1 MRLYIAEKPA
11 LAKAIFEGHGGSSDV
26 TMRHGYFQ
34 IGDVKITACFG
45 HMLELFDPEDYDEKY
60 KKWTLE
66 DLPIPTVYPPTLK
79 PIESSKQRLELI
91 MSLIEEADDIVH
103 AGDPDEEGQLLID
116 EILNYVGNTKPVYR
130 VLIADLNLAPV
141 QKALSEL
148 RPNSEFEA
156 LGRSALARSIGDQL
170 FGYNLTRAFT
180 LQGRKQGFDGLLS
193 VGRVQSAV
201 LGLINSRTLANQTH
215 VGTFYYDITAN
226 VQVGSH
232 VVKAKYQT
240 KDSDLVDEKKR
251 LISESHAQFIAEHVR
266 NKPTRVTLALT
277 KPERSKPP
285 LPLNLSTLQQLCS
298 KRFGYSASQT
308 LDIMQG
314 LYEQHKLLT
323 YPRTDNRYLS
333 DEHYYQAGDIARAI
347 VGTLPEFESAVPS
360 MDTSLKHKAFNAEK
374 IEAHHAIVPTTKSGQ
389 HITLTDAEQKVYRL
403 VAQHFIGL
411 FYGDAVR
418 NKTKVTFDFEG
429 DQFNATQSVLVERGW
444 EVLHKGDKGDA
455 EDNAPEFDLSSLAF
469 NDSGMGVSSSVDKK
483 KTSPP
488 KYFTEASLLA
498 AMTRAAKFID
508 DPTLRAQ
515 LEAKDEGSSDQGS
528 IGTEATRAS
537 ILEKLAQ
544 NTDLVSIEKEKGYGD
559 EWVWKTTK
567 QGQDFCAALPKTVTA
582 PDISALW
589 CGEQVNIKQGE
600 LDVHG
605 FVQNVEAYVA
615 DIIGE
620 VKTKGIAIT
629 PNMPVCPACKKAYL
643 RRTTNLKDG
652 SRFYT
657 CSRYPEC
664 KTAYPEKNGRPVM
677 TPQKKLVVSKHP
689 CPVCQKGLIRRSKR
703 TPRGT
708 MRYYWTCSG
717 FPECKTSLLDTAGKP
732 NYATAKTLPS
742 DTDNPTA

>member
-1 MRLYIAEKPA
+1 
-11 LAKAIFEGHGGSSDV
+11 
-26 TMRHGYFQ
+26 
-34 IGDVKITACFG
+34 
-45 HMLELFDPEDYDEKY
+45 
-60 KKWTLE
+60 
-66 DLPIPTVYPPTLK
+66 
-79 PIESSKQRLELI
+79 
-91 MSLIEEADDIVH
+91 
-103 AGDPDEEGQLLID
+103 QLLID

-347 VGTLPEFESAVPS
+347 VGTLPEFESAVPC
-360 MDTSLKHKAFNAEK
+360 MDT
-374 IEAHHAIVPTTKSGQ
+374 
-389 HITLTDAEQKVYRL
+389 
-403 VAQHFIGL
+403 
-411 FYGDAVR
+411 
-418 NKTKVTFDFEG
+418 
-429 DQFNATQSVLVERGW
+429 
-444 EVLHKGDKGDA
+444 
-455 EDNAPEFDLSSLAF
+455 
-469 NDSGMGVSSSVDKK
+469 
-483 KTSPP
+483 
-488 KYFTEASLLA
+488 
-498 AMTRAAKFID
+498 
-508 DPTLRAQ
+508 
-515 LEAKDEGSSDQGS
+515 
-528 IGTEATRAS
+528 
-537 ILEKLAQ
+537 
-544 NTDLVSIEKEKGYGD
+544 
-559 EWVWKTTK
+559 
-567 QGQDFCAALPKTVTA
+567 
-582 PDISALW
+582 
-589 CGEQVNIKQGE
+589 
-600 LDVHG
+600 
-605 FVQNVEAYVA
+605 
-615 DIIGE
+615 
-620 VKTKGIAIT
+620 
-629 PNMPVCPACKKAYL
+629 
-643 RRTTNLKDG
+643 
-652 SRFYT
+652 
-657 CSRYPEC
+657 
-664 KTAYPEKNGRPVM
+664 
-677 TPQKKLVVSKHP
+677 
-689 CPVCQKGLIRRSKR
+689 
-703 TPRGT
+703 
-708 MRYYWTCSG
+708 
-717 FPECKTSLLDTAGKP
+717 
-732 NYATAKTLPS
+732 
-742 DTDNPTA
+742 

>member
-1 MRLYIAEKPA
+1 MRLFIAEKPS
-11 LAKAIFEGHGGSSDV
+11 LAKAIFEGLGGSSEV
-26 TMRHGYFQ
+26 KMNHGYYH
-34 IGDVKITACFG
+34 IGENKITACFG
-45 HMLELFDPEDYDEKY
+45 HMLQLFDPEDYDEKY
-60 KKWTLE
+60 QKWSLD
-66 DLPIPTVYPPTLK
+66 DLPIQTPYPPSLK
-79 PIESSKQRLELI
+79 PIEESRPRLELI
-91 MSLIEEADDIVH
+91 LSLIEEATDIVH

-116 EILNYVGNTKPVYR
+116 EILHYANNTKPVQR
-130 VLIADLNLAPV
+130 LLIADLNLAPV

-148 RPNSEFEA
+148 RPNQEFEA

-201 LGLINSRTLANQTH
+201 LGLINSRTLANQNH
-215 VGTFYYDITAN
+215 VGTFYYDIVATVAIN
-226 VQVGSH
+226 GQT
-232 VVKAKYQT
+232 VKAKYQT
-240 KDSDLVDEKKR
+240 QDSDLVDEKKR
-251 LISESHAQFIAEHVR
+251 LISESHAQFIAGR
-266 NKPTRVTLALT
+266 IPNQPARVTLALT

-285 LPLNLSTLQQLCS
+285 LPLNLSTLQQLCA
-298 KRFGYSASQT
+298 KRFGYSAAKT

-347 VGTLPEFESAVPS
+347 VGTLPEFDQAVGT

-374 IEAHHAIVPTTKSGQ
+374 IEAHHAIVPTTKSGAGL
-389 HITLTDAEQKVYRL
+389 TLTDAEQHVYRL

-411 FYGDAVR
+411 FHPDAVR
-418 NKTKVTFDFEG
+418 DKTKVTFDFDG
-429 DQFNATQSVLVERGW
+429 LQFNATQSVLVERGW
-444 EVLHKGDKGDA
+444 EALHKTGKDTG
-455 EDNAPEFDLSSLAF
+455 EEGVLGCDLSTLTF
-469 NDSGMGVSSSVDKK
+469 NDAGTGHSAAVDKK
-483 KTSPP
+483 KTNPP
-488 KYFTEASLLA
+488 KYFTEASLLS

-537 ILEKLAQ
+537 ILEKLAA
-544 NTDLVSIEKEKGYGD
+544 NTDLVVMEKEKGYGD
-559 EWVWKTTK
+559 ELAWKTTQ
-567 QGQDFCAALPKTVTA
+567 QGQEFCAALPATVIA
-582 PDISALW
+582 PDISAIW
-589 CGEQVNIKQGE
+589 SGEQVKIKQDT
-600 LDVHG
+600 LDVAG
-605 FVQNVEAYVA
+605 FVRNVETYVA
-615 DIIGE
+615 DIIADI
-620 VKTKGIAIT
+620 KTRGITIT

-643 RRTTNLKDG
+643 RRATNRKDG
-652 SRFYT
+652 SRFYI
-657 CSRYPEC
+657 CGRYPEC
-664 KTAYPEKNGRPVM
+664 NTTYPEKNGRPVM
-677 TPQKKLVVSKHP
+677 SPQRKLVVSKHP

-717 FPECKTSLLDTAGKP
+717 FPECKTSLLDSAGKP

-742 DTDNPTA
+742 DATT